1 MVLLCTGAGSN
12 LDGTKPEFEPSKVKN
27 TSFGAADFVSMMQG
41 DSVPSDG
48 SAAAKR
54 WRQKTVDGRPIS
66 AVGAEGEWAS
76 VDVSSLNTGFDGE
89 GDYAP
94 GSAWTK
100 PHYTDKGSM
109 RVRFWKE
116 LRAGSDLA
124 KLGYGRWYRAVT
136 RPKTPPQDLT
146 L

>member
-1 MVLLCTGAGSN
+1 
-12 LDGTKPEFEPSKVKN
+12 
-27 TSFGAADFVSMMQG
+27 MMQGG
-41 DSVPSDG
+41 DSVPLDG
-48 SAAAKR
+48 SVVAKR
-54 WRQKTVDGRPIS
+54 WRQKLLNDRPVS
-66 AVGAEGEWAS
+66 AVGGDGEWAT

-89 GDYAP
+89 ADFAP
-94 GSAWTK
+94 GAAWTK
-100 PHYTDKGSM
+100 PHYTDKGSL

-124 KLGYGRWYRAVT
+124 TLGYGRWYRAVT